1 MGFGAPAFLQAV
13 SFDAAHQK
21 GVSGNMTSF
30 EELRRNVGHDLVG
43 VAPMSSFDGLPSNK
57 HPRSIFPDGKS
68 VVVVGSHIRRGEFRS
83 MEEGSLWKTP
93 GRWLTQLEGVV
104 RYIESKGYEC
114 IPYAPVD
121 APRIPRR
128 PVREGLCA
136 PNSVRLS
143 VDYAAVVA
151 GLGEIGYHG
160 IFMTEKFGIRQRLG
174 LLVTDMEI
182 EPSRTEGTNICDG
195 CMECV
200 KMCPLQA
207 ISMDES
213 TEIHCN
219 GKTMRVGVINTNACR
234 ACPNGVSSDSGYFA
248 GGLLNRLAAA
258 CGRAC
263 IAHFEATH
271 ETGYRIP
278 FRIREP
284 WGFRPDQERG

>member
-1 MGFGAPAFLQAV
+1 
-13 SFDAAHQK
+13 
-21 GVSGNMTSF
+21 MTSF
-30 EELRRNVGHDLVG
+30 EELRKSVGYDFAG
-43 VAPMSSFDGLPSNK
+43 VLPMSSFDGLPPNK

-68 VVVVGSHIRRGEFRS
+68 VIVVGSRIRRGEFRS

-93 GRWLTQLEGVV
+93 ARWLTGLEGVV

-114 IPYAPVD
+114 IPYTPTS
-121 APRIPRR
+121 APRMPRR

-136 PNSVRLS
+136 PNGVRLS
-143 VDYAAVVA
+143 VDHAAVTA

-160 IFMTEKFGIRQRLG
+160 MFMTEKFGIRQRLG
-174 LLVTDMEI
+174 LLITDMEI
-182 EPSRTEGTNICDG
+182 EPSSTECASICDS

-200 KMCPLQA
+200 KMCPLDA

-213 TEIHCN
+213 KEISCN
-219 GKTMRVGVINTNACR
+219 GKTMRAGVINANACR
-234 ACPNGVSSDSGYFA
+234 ACPNGISGDSPYFSSD
-248 GGLLNRLAAA
+248 GLPNRLAAA

-271 ETGYRIP
+271 DTGYRIP